1 MQSFQSLKVLVV
13 DDAPTFLFTIKSMLV
28 KLGFLENSVQTC
40 KSAKIALELVS
51 NKPFDVII
59 CDYNFGTGMN
69 GKQLFEEFKH
79 LNLLSDEAVFILV
92 TGDNSAATVRPI
104 IELKPD
110 EYLLKPFNA
119 VSLKERISVA
129 IRRRQK
135 LSGLYAAERTLDAQK
150 GLQLCDD
157 LAPFHPEYYFVVKR
171 FRASFLTMLQRHEQ
185 AKQVYESTLAKKELD
200 WAKVGLANSL
210 ANLGQTDEAEK
221 IINQLLMSSPNDT
234 RIRTEAAY
242 LKLKSHDTPAA
253 ISHLEIAS
261 QLVPGNSERE
271 LIIVNLCLSVEDYQ
285 QALNRYRLYLEI
297 NKDTYRNNEFAKLTL
312 IRVLLYACQTSPN
325 KANLIEEAKHHFRLL
340 MESKDASIQDE
351 IELIKA
357 HISLELGFFRSAIN
371 ILKNLHSKECF
382 SHFYAAYHYAWLLNA
397 MSVENE
403 FNQAIQWC
411 SQTLGYEQ
419 SQIVFSSKVTM
430 LDGLKNSNESKKSWL
445 KEKYL
450 TIKKDQID
458 NSTLLETYLA
468 IHEKAPLLKMVC
480 LNIIKSLSYVWPQG
494 AGVVQVKLIISRCDN
509 VVRQL
514 YAEQELVNIN
524 YQDYYLAA
532 IDKCKGRVK

>member
-1 MQSFQSLKVLVV
+1 MQSFQTLKVLVV

-28 KLGFLENSVQTC
+28 KLGFLENNVQTC
-40 KSAKIALELVS
+40 KSAKTALDLVS

-69 GKQLFEEFKH
+69 GKQLFEEFRH

-135 LSGLYAAERTLDAQK
+135 LSGLYAAERTLDAQQ

-157 LAPFHPEYYFVVKR
+157 LAPFHPEYYFVIKR

-185 AKQVYESTLAKKELD
+185 AKQVYQSTLAKKQLD

-242 LKLKSHDTPAA
+242 LKLKSQDTPAA

-340 MESKDASIQDE
+340 MESKNPSIQDE

-357 HISLELGFFRSAIN
+357 HISLELGYFRSAIN

-382 SHFYAAYHYAWLLNA
+382 NHFYAAYHYAWLLNI

-403 FNQAIQWC
+403 FNQAIQWS

-430 LDGLKNSNESKKSWL
+430 LDGLKSGNESKKNWL
-445 KEKYL
+445 KKKYL
-450 TIKKDQID
+450 AVKDSQLD
-458 NSTLLETYLA
+458 NSALLETYLA

-480 LNIIKSLSYVWPQG
+480 LNIIKTLSYVWPQG
-494 AGVVQVKLIISRCDN
+494 VGVTQVREIISRCDN

-532 IDKCKGRVK
+532 IDKCKSRVE

>member
-1 MQSFQSLKVLVV
+1 MQSFQSLKVLVI

-28 KLGFLENSVQTC
+28 KLGFLENNVHTC
-40 KSAKIALELVS
+40 KSTKVALELTS
-51 NKPFDVII
+51 NKQFDVII
-59 CDYNFGTGMN
+59 CDYNFGVGMN

-79 LNLLSDEAVFILV
+79 LQLLTDETVFILV

-135 LSGLYAAERTLDAQK
+135 LFQLYAAERTLDANK

-157 LAPFHPEYYFVVKR
+157 LAPFHPEYYFVIKR
-171 FRASFLTMLQRHEQ
+171 FRASFLTMLQRYEQ
-185 AKQVYESTLAKKELD
+185 AKRVYESTLEKKELD

-221 IINQLLMSSPNDT
+221 IITQLLMSSPNDT

-242 LKLKSHDTPAA
+242 LKLKNHDTPAA

-297 NKDTYRNNEFAKLTL
+297 NKDTYRNNDFAKLTL
-312 IRVLLYACQTSPN
+312 IRVLLYACQTSP
-325 KANLIEEAKHHFRLL
+325 KKSNLLDEAKHHFRLL
-340 MESKDASIQDE
+340 MESKSDE
-351 IELIKA
+351 IQPEMQLIKA
-357 HISLELGFFRSAIN
+357 HIALELGHFRSAIN
-371 ILKNLHSKECF
+371 MLRKLHSQGRF
-382 SHFYAAYHYAWLLNA
+382 NHFYGAYHYAWLLNA

-403 FNQAIQWC
+403 FNHAIHWC

-430 LDGLKNSNESKKSWL
+430 LDELKSRNESKKAWL

-450 TIKKDQID
+450 TVKNDSID
-458 NSTLLETYLA
+458 NATLLETYLA
-468 IHEKAPLLKMVC
+468 IHDKAPLLKMVC
-480 LNIIKSLSYVWPQG
+480 LNIIKSLCYVWPQR
-494 AGVVQVKLIISRCDN
+494 AGVTQVREIINRCDN

-514 YAEQELVNIN
+514 YAEQELTNLN
-524 YQDYYLAA
+524 YQDYYQAA
-532 IDKCKGRVK
+532 IERCKGRIE